1 MEVFRRDEL
10 ESFRS
15 IVAAR
20 LGLQFDETKTDLLAD
35 AFRLRLK
42 ARGRISPAAYLA
54 GLGSGTQES
63 EELRTLASLLTVG
76 ETYFFRAAEHFRA
89 LAELVVPERMRR
101 RNARGPLRI
110 LSAGCASGDEAYS
123 VAITLRERISE
134 LPRLG
139 VSIVGIDINPVIL
152 AKARSAHYTVWS
164 LRDTS
169 PEVRDAYFRNDGKN
183 FILNEGI
190 RSMVTF
196 EERNLAAA
204 DGTRWESEQYDVVFC
219 RNVIMYLVPEA
230 AQLAV
235 ARLTRV
241 LAPSGFLFLSHA
253 ETLRGLSQAFHLW
266 HTHDSFYYQK
276 REGDPEPVPR
286 WLSEPVPVPVPAVA
300 EMDLSWVDA
309 VRLSAEHIESL
320 SRDSA
325 HHLSRP
331 PEGSVGG
338 AVKTAR
344 QPALGQVGIALE
356 LLRREKFREALEA
369 LSDLPSEATADRDT
383 QLLRAVLLT
392 NSGDAPGAEAVC
404 QQVLSA
410 DELNAGAHY
419 ITALCREHALDTP
432 GAMEHDRT
440 AIYLDPAFA
449 MPHLHFGLLARRS
462 GDLRTARHEL
472 EQASAL
478 LPREDASRILLLGG
492 GFSRE
497 ALLEFSRAQL
507 RACGGSS

>member
-1 MEVFRRDEL
+1 MEAFRRDEL

-15 IVAAR
+15 IVASR
-20 LGLQFDETKTDLLAD
+20 LGLQFDETKMDLLAD
-35 AFRLRLK
+35 ALRLRLE
-42 ARGRISPAAYLA
+42 ARGRISPGAYLA
-54 GLGSGTQES
+54 GLGSGTKES

-76 ETYFFRAAEHFRA
+76 ETYFFRNPEHFRA
-89 LAELVVPERMRR
+89 LAELVVPERLRLG
-101 RNARGPLRI
+101 NARGPLRI

-123 VAITLRERISE
+123 VAITLRERIPE
-134 LPRLG
+134 TPRLS

-152 AKARSAHYTVWS
+152 AKAKRARYTAWS
-164 LRDTS
+164 LRDTR
-169 PEVRDAYFRNDGKN
+169 PEVRHEYFRNDGKI
-183 FILNEGI
+183 FILDESI

-196 EERNLAAA
+196 EERNLAVE
-204 DGTRWESEQYDVVFC
+204 DGTRWEAEQYDVVFC
-219 RNVIMYLVPEA
+219 RNVIMYFVPEA

-253 ETLRGLSQAFHLW
+253 ETLRGLSQDFHLR
-266 HTHDSFYYQK
+266 HTHDTFYYQK
-276 REGDPEPVPR
+276 REKDDLEALPRRLPEPV
-286 WLSEPVPVPVPAVA
+286 SVPAVT

-309 VRLSAEHIESL
+309 VRLASEHIESL

-325 HHLSRP
+325 HHVTRAQGRA
-331 PEGSVGG
+331 EGV
-338 AVKTAR
+338 AVKAAGP
-344 QPALGQVGIALE
+344 PAHAQVGLALE
-356 LLRREKFREALEA
+356 LLRREKFQEALEA
-369 LSDLPSEATADRDT
+369 LRALPSGATADRDT
-383 QLLRAVLLT
+383 QLLRAILLT
-392 NSGDAPGAEAVC
+392 NSGDVPAAEAVC

-419 ITALCREHALDTP
+419 LTALCREHAQDTQA
-432 GAMEHDRT
+432 AMERDRT
-440 AIYLDPAFA
+440 AIYLDPVFA
-449 MPHLHFGLLARRS
+449 MPHLHLGLLAKRT
-462 GDLRTARHEL
+462 GDLKTARHEL

-497 ALLEFSRAQL
+497 ALMEFSRAQL